1 VGPAQR
7 KQAIFDLFSQ
17 GPVWHVRGGNLMAN
31 GNTEEWLI
39 KLQDSITQ
47 LMLSSSSVES
57 KIDQVV
63 DSVAK
68 LEKSMEDLKN
78 ITSNQETRIQL
89 LESHC
94 ARIPERLN
102 EDFALMKSQLKSYRQ
117 FLWMT
122 SSILIGLV
130 LKTLYDSI
138 GAL

>member
-1 VGPAQR
+1 
-7 KQAIFDLFSQ
+7 
-17 GPVWHVRGGNLMAN
+17 MAN
-31 GNTEEWLI
+31 GTTEDWLI

-47 LMLSSSSVES
+47 LMLSFSSVEA
-57 KIDQVV
+57 KLDQVV

-68 LEKSMEDLKN
+68 LEKSMDELKN
-78 ITSNQETRIQL
+78 VTSSQETRIQL

-94 ARIPERLN
+94 ARIAEQLN

-122 SSILIGLV
+122 SSILVGLV

-138 GAL
+138 GSF